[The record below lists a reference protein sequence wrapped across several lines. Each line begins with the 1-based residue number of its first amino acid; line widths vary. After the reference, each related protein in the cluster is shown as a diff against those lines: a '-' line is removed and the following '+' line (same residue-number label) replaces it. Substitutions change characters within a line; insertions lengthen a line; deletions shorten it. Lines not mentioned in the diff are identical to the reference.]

1 MVISTYSYIHPR
13 CYYIRCCAPGLKQL
27 LLRQNLLADMSPI
40 VHMAS
45 APGMQCY
52 SICFNH
58 SCHKLH
64 NNCHVV
70 GLEEVVLYDNS
81 ISQVQS
87 TLVVQQHVYSDLQL
101 LVA

>member
-1 MVISTYSYIHPR
+1 
-13 CYYIRCCAPGLKQL
+13 
-27 LLRQNLLADMSPI
+27 
-40 VHMAS
+40 
-45 APGMQCY
+45 MQCY